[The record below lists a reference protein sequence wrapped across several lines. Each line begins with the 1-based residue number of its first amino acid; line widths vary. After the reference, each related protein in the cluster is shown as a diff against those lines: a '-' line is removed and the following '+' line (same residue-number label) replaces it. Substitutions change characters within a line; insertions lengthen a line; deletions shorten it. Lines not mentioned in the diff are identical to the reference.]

1 MLYYNS
7 GKDNFMKILVISDTH
22 GNLEKFKEVLN
33 KLKKESPVDMIV
45 HCGDYYNDAM
55 AIRRYSGVPV
65 TAVKG
70 NCDNEFSENGY
81 AVLST
86 EAGDL
91 LITHGHME
99 NVGSSL
105 QRLFYKTLEYGCVGA
120 LFGHTHR
127 AVFTELEDPQSDD
140 GGKILMMNPGSLPRP
155 RDGSG
160 GTFGLIKTSEA
171 GISGRILRYDEFMD
185 EKKES
190 GTGKDSKSP
199 KSGRLRRLLNYS
211 DRF

>member
-1 MLYYNS
+1 MR
-7 GKDNFMKILVISDTH
+7 ILVVSDTH
-22 GNLEKFKEVLN
+22 GDLERFDRVLS
-33 KLKKESPVDMIV
+33 KLEKESPVDMIV
-45 HCGDYYNDAM
+45 HCGDCYEDALN
-55 AIRRYSGVPV
+55 IRMSCGIPV
-65 TAVKG
+65 AAVKG
-70 NCDNEFSENGY
+70 NCDHEFSETGFLLL
-81 AVLST
+81 AT
-86 EAGDL
+86 EAGDFL
-91 LITHGHME
+91 VTHGHME

-171 GISGRILRYDEFMD
+171 GISGRILKYDEFMD

-190 GTGKDSKSP
+190 GTGKDSRSP
-199 KSGRLRRLLNYS
+199 RSGRLRRLLNYS

>member
-1 MLYYNS
+1 
-7 GKDNFMKILVISDTH
+7 
-22 GNLEKFKEVLN
+22 
-33 KLKKESPVDMIV
+33 MIV

-70 NCDNEFSENGY
+70 KCDNEFSENGY

-105 QRLFYKTLEYGCVGA
+105 QRLFYKTLEYLSLIHIFTFRLDASFLQDLGKVDYSVVCIGEYFVSAEVAG
-120 LFGHTHR
+120 T
-127 AVFTELEDPQSDD
+127 AV
-140 GGKILMMNPGSLPRP
+140 
-155 RDGSG
+155 
-160 GTFGLIKTSEA
+160 
-171 GISGRILRYDEFMD
+171 
-185 EKKES
+185 
-190 GTGKDSKSP
+190 
-199 KSGRLRRLLNYS
+199 KSGHLRSRNY
-211 DRF
+211 FCGL